1 MKKFLAA
8 LALSTAGFAATGA
21 MSATIDFTTLNSQG
35 GGYYTEDGLQFD
47 DIRIVAGNC
56 DSLSGPRCGAYN
68 DNETSVLTKV
78 GGGTFSLTSFWYE
91 LLGRGRGGRNNFVTN
106 TFYVASNLGGFLS
119 FAANVVGHNDNGQVV
134 DLSTLALFQ
143 NVTSLTFSTNGGGN
157 VRLDDL
163 AVAGP
168 SPVPVPAAGLM
179 LLAGIA
185 GLASL
190 RKRKTA

>member
-1 MKKFLAA
+1 MKKLLAA
-8 LALSTAGFAATGA
+8 LAISATSFAATSA
-21 MSATIDFTTLNSQG
+21 MSATIDFTTDNSQG

-68 DNETSVLTKV
+68 NNETSVLTKV

-91 LLGRGRGGRNNFVTN
+91 LLGRGSGGGKNFIAN
-106 TFYVASNLGGFLS
+106 TFYVASNLGGYLS
-119 FAANVVGHNDNGQVV
+119 FASNIVGNNDGGHVV

-157 VRLDDL
+157 VRVDDFGI
-163 AVAGP
+163 VEP

-190 RKRKTA
+190 RKRKAA